1 MAKRNIKGLQEYG
14 KQRTIECEK
23 KVLDTIEEMRK
34 SKHTITVANVARAA
48 GISPNFIY
56 THKDILETVRKYSPA
71 SGRKTIQSQD
81 SKDAL
86 INSLRMENRALKKEL
101 AKLENREKY
110 EEKYLQAEKQI
121 EQLKKELENITRDS
135 LDLEY

>member
-1 MAKRNIKGLQEYG
+1 MENKEQSNVKR
-14 KQRTIECEK
+14 

-34 SKHTITVANVARAA
+34 SKHTITVASVARAA

-56 THKDILETVRKYSPA
+56 THKDILETIRKYSPA

-101 AKLENREKY
+101 AKLESREKY